1 MLGYYT
7 SKRRKSSSIAS
18 PPSIILQSPTY
29 GDAIHDSPASTSFA
43 SPRLQQASP
52 PSSSRDR
59 TQSPNA
65 PITPVGGDIGLRHT
79 APDGPGRLVAAKD
92 FAKPPRS
99 DPIAQ
104 DGPSAK
110 EPPSI
115 PKDKDRSTLNSYST
129 SEEPFTLLSE
139 HTTSRSTLPTHAPP
153 PRASRPIDVKS
164 IPPASVHDAYVS
176 GFIKPSVA
184 LDMGAGGEHHR
195 PSIHRSSSAPGE
207 ANHALLPSA
216 LPPSPEK
223 KKASKAGIPQPVFE
237 IFNAEISEDGD
248 NLCRNMRGYLDTVF
262 KGQEQVAKMHLA
274 LEALGE
280 NDDQEG
286 KEDKEG
292 GDGVKVEMSLEAREK
307 GVDEIMQKLD
317 ALSDSLRT
325 YHDLGTP
332 RLSFQ
337 HPHPQGFR
345 PRTNTVNIGT
355 LSQHPTFDLP
365 HDAPAK
371 EQKPPQTTTSQRPS
385 PPTFVRSH
393 SDVELSPLSKDPA
406 RIKSPLRNAFIPSSA
421 VVSDEEDEVSSE
433 VPKLPRKG
441 QSANLPPL
449 RLSREPSLDDV
460 GKGKGKEKH
469 KTFWER
475 EQEMDRQKAN
485 KQTWLEDVGG
495 GMTDS
500 PVEMGTRGQKP
511 F

>member
-7 SKRRKSSSIAS
+7 SKRRKSSSLAS
-18 PPSIILQSPTY
+18 PPSIILQSPAY

-43 SPRLQQASP
+43 SPRLQQTTP
-52 PSSSRDR
+52 PSSSRDHS
-59 TQSPNA
+59 QSPNA

-79 APDGPGRLVAAKD
+79 SADGPSRLVAAKD

-99 DPIAQ
+99 DPVAQ
-104 DGPSAK
+104 EGSSAK

-115 PKDKDRSTLNSYST
+115 PKDKDQSTLNSHAA
-129 SEEPFTLLSE
+129 SEEPFTLLSD
-139 HTTSRSTLPTHAPP
+139 HNTSRSTLPAHAPP

-207 ANHALLPSA
+207 ANHGLLPSA
-216 LPPSPEK
+216 LPQSPEK

-248 NLCRNMRGYLDTVF
+248 NLCRNMRGYLDKVF
-262 KGQEQVAKMHLA
+262 KGQEEVARMHLA

-280 NDDQEG
+280 NDDQVG
-286 KEDKEG
+286 KENKEG
-292 GDGVKVEMSLEAREK
+292 GDGAKVEMSLKAREK

-345 PRTNTVNIGT
+345 PRTNTVDIGT

-365 HDAPAK
+365 HDAPA
-371 EQKPPQTTTSQRPS
+371 EEEKPPQTTTSQRPS
-385 PPTFVRSH
+385 PPTIVRSH

-406 RIKSPLRNAFIPSSA
+406 RTKSPLRNAFIPSSA

-433 VPKLPRKG
+433 APKLARKG
-441 QSANLPPL
+441 LSANLPPL

-460 GKGKGKEKH
+460 GIGKGKEKP